1 MSKLCYVLDVILI
14 SSIGIL
20 LCQYSLSGDHAFSTS
35 KDRYLPSKY
44 LVYNGVVDSEEEVK
58 EINIASNEDKVLEV
72 PPETNPSINTVD
84 QDSVDVFVEEDIKK
98 TDKSSDIIETLIGNM
113 SGYGPDCIGC
123 SSHTA
128 SGYNV
133 GNGNIYY
140 NDSTYGK
147 VRILA
152 GDNKYPFYTIVR
164 INNSNVSKE
173 PLLGIVLDRGGMIGL
188 GGKYL
193 FDLLCTSEKEANSL
207 GVSKNVTFE
216 ILRMGLG

>member
-14 SSIGIL
+14 GSIGIL
-20 LCQYSLSGDHAFSTS
+20 LCQYSLSQDRVFSS
-35 KDRYLPSKY
+35 NKDKYLPSRY
-44 LVYNGVVDSEEEVK
+44 LVYDDVKIADDVALEEEEEK
-58 EINIASNEDKVLEV
+58 ETEEIIV
-72 PPETNPSINTVD
+72 PSVDDTVVNDTSVSDTDIVVQPSTPSIN
-84 QDSVDVFVEEDIKK
+84 QSDVV
-98 TDKSSDIIETLIGNM
+98 ETLVGSM
-113 SGYGPDCIGC
+113 SGYGPDCKGC

-128 SGYNV
+128 SGYDIS
-133 GNGNIYY
+133 NGNIYY
-140 NDSTYGK
+140 NDSVYGK
-147 VRILA
+147 LRVLA

-164 INNSNVSKE
+164 ISNSGISQE

-193 FDLLCTSEKEANSL
+193 FDLLYPSEKEASVF